1 MKITITPIQERT
13 ERTRKKLIESKAWDK
28 RTASITGEGY
38 KSQDYNTPHNPGDTR
53 RTIEITNNETG
64 DDRTRANENG
74 WPEVDHM
81 EAMNQLE
88 QARIEYEDYMK
99 EGQERANEKMGKAI
113 QVAEKQRADF
123 FDRDNQ
129 EQLRVD
135 PTDSMNTRTEQ
146 EHQERVKD
154 LATEMVQ
161 ISK

>member
-1 MKITITPIQERT
+1 
-13 ERTRKKLIESKAWDK
+13 
-28 RTASITGEGY
+28 
-38 KSQDYNTPHNPGDTR
+38 
-53 RTIEITNNETG
+53 
-64 DDRTRANENG
+64 
-74 WPEVDHM
+74 M